1 MNSPDSLRIVAVI
14 VGILVG
20 YGGGRW
26 LWIRRRLAVSFW
38 TVIVGIVL
46 VGLVV
51 QRLLGGLGL
60 TDLWQAVFFPLLVG
74 LGVGVAVTTA
84 RPPRTSA
91 WWELWKE

>member
-1 MNSPDSLRIVAVI
+1 MTSPDSLRIVAAT
-14 VGILVG
+14 VGILLG

-38 TVIVGIVL
+38 TVIVGLIL
-46 VGLVV
+46 IGLLTERVFDS
-51 QRLLGGLGL
+51 LGL
-60 TDLWQAVFFPLLVG
+60 ASLWQAAFFPLLVG
-74 LGVGVAVTTA
+74 LGVGIAVTTA